1 MIKFEDNVLK
11 VIKKIEAAGHI
22 AYAAGPCI
30 RKAYAGEKTPY
41 WDIITDASADEL
53 KSMFPEGE
61 TIGKD
66 FEICADYKDEDG
78 TEYEDGMV
86 IDVSVIEKSIEK
98 DLAKYIFTV
107 DALADNPQ
115 RKFVDPYGGID
126 DYKDG
131 MINVIGNAQELFIK
145 SPEMMLNAIYLVGE
159 TGGKLSKEMYYALK
173 ENGQLVKKLD
183 KSIIRDYL
191 DNIMASANTGEA
203 LSLIQ
208 RVDMMFILYGE
219 EVAAG
224 LNRSELKDF
233 KMLCENID
241 KTLRISSRRTGAL
254 YGFLPKNKIHKA
266 ISDMEFEEP
275 LLTNLTDVANDFIKM
290 QFLNNPM
297 QFKKFLF
304 EHGQE
309 RYDYMHNLSKA
320 MKIIFEHSNN
330 RIESRNWNMQNIK
343 TNHEPVFL
351 EDLKIDANDLM
362 EAGIAADAEQAMEIL
377 SNVVAIVHKNP
388 VNNQRDVLL
397 KAAEKMA
404 KSSFAVKTRYITWL
418 R

>member
-1 MIKFEDNVLK
+1 MVKFEDNVLK
-11 VIKKIEAAGHI
+11 IIKKIEEARHV

-41 WDIITDASADEL
+41 WDILTDASADEL
-53 KSMFPEGE
+53 KTMFPEGKL
-61 TIGKD
+61 IDKS
-66 FEICADYKDEDG
+66 FELCADYKDEEG
-78 TEYEDGMV
+78 TVYEDGMI
-86 IDVSVIEKSIEK
+86 IDISVIEESLEK
-98 DLAKYIFTV
+98 DLAKYEFTA

-126 DYKDG
+126 DYKNG
-131 MINVIGNAQELFIK
+131 IINVIGDARELFAK
-145 SPEMMLNAIYLVGE
+145 SPESMLNAIYLVGE
-159 TGGKLSKEMYYALK
+159 TGGKLGKEVYFALK

-191 DNIMASANTGEA
+191 DNIITSAHTGEA
-203 LSLIQ
+203 LALIQ

-219 EVAAG
+219 DVAAG
-224 LNRSELKDF
+224 LNRSERKDF
-233 KMLCENID
+233 KMLYENID
-241 KTLRISSRRTGAL
+241 KTFRIASRRTGAL

-266 ISDMEFEEP
+266 IKDMEFEEP
-275 LLTNLTDVANDFIKM
+275 LLTNLTDIANDFIKM

-297 QFKKFLF
+297 QFKRFLF

-320 MKIIFEHSNN
+320 MKIIFDHSNN
-330 RIESRNWNMQNIK
+330 RIESRNWNMQTIK

-362 EAGIAADAEQAMEIL
+362 EAGIAKNAEHAKEIL
-377 SNVVAIVHKNP
+377 SNVAAVVHMNP
-388 VNNQRDVLL
+388 VNNQRDVLM
-397 KAAEKMA
+397 KTAKKMA
-404 KSSFAVKTRYITWL
+404 RSRFAVKTRYITWL